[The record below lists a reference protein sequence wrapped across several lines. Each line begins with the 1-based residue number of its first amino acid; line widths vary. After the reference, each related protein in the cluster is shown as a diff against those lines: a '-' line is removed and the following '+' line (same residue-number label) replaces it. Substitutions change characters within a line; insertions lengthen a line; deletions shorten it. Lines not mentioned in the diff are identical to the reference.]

1 MLSETLKKYVFQ
13 VEKAANKL
21 EIKSAIE
28 EKFNVKVSKVA
39 TMNFKGKQKNTT
51 VRSNGH
57 ELRTSG
63 SRSSWKKAV
72 ITLAEGFSIDLLNT
86 EV

>member
-1 MLSETLKKYVFQ
+1 MLSETLKKYIFQ
-13 VEKAANKL
+13 VEKTANKL
-21 EIKSAIE
+21 EIKSAVE

-39 TMNFKGKQKNTT
+39 TMNFKGKRKNTT

-57 ELRTSG
+57 VLRTSG
-63 SRSSWKKAV
+63 CRSSWKKAV
-72 ITLAEGFSIDLLNT
+72 ITLSEGFSIDLLNA

>member
-57 ELRTSG
+57 VLRTSG